1 MGWPQWI
8 LVIYIIFDILYVV
21 DKQGTAQPDY
31 CGVNTIL
38 GSSLLVGLLYWG
50 GFLG

>member
-8 LVIYIIFDILYVV
+8 LVIYMILWIMHDV
-21 DKQGTAQPDY
+21 DKQGTARPDY

-50 GFLG
+50 GFFG